1 MQLVIGLFAGAVV
14 FGALGYWLGT
24 TRGERKGLESGRGL
38 GLEAGRQ
45 KALLEARAEFDA
57 RIRAMVEAVRRGRRP
72 PGLTPGSAEAE
83 LQSALQ
89 EGWAPR
95 EQERAAALREAVGRV
110 SAFLEKSV
118 RAPLTG
124 VGEEATPG
132 ELRER
137 IGRALG
143 ALQDLDFFAKD
154 VPAERQGT
162 DLGALV
168 QRVSKEFVTDQGIG
182 VRLAMSDVGVRASV
196 NAAALMDALYLV
208 LHNAGRFGNRQTV
221 DLGVEKDG
229 ARAKIVV
236 RDRGRGFS
244 EEAFRRAFD
253 PFYSTS
259 DEGLGLGLPHA
270 RKVIETMGGRIELRN
285 VPDGGAEVEIS
296 FPSA

>member
-1 MQLVIGLFAGAVV
+1 MQLVIGLVAGAVV
-14 FGALGYWLGT
+14 FGALGFWLGT
-24 TRGERKGLESGRGL
+24 TRGEQRGLESGRGL

-45 KALLEARAEFDA
+45 EGLVRARSESDA
-57 RIRAMVEAVRRGRRP
+57 RLRSIVEAVRRGRTP
-72 PGLTPGSAEAE
+72 PSLTPGSAEAE
-83 LQSALQ
+83 LQRALE

-95 EQERAAALREAVGRV
+95 DTERAAALREAVGRV
-110 SAFLEKSV
+110 RAFLEKSV
-118 RAPLTG
+118 RGPLEG
-124 VGEEATPG
+124 VGEGATPA

-143 ALQDLDFFAKD
+143 SLQDLDFFAKE
-154 VPAERQGT
+154 VPEERQGT

-168 QRVSKEFVTDQGIG
+168 QRVSKEFVSDQGIG

-221 DLGVEKDG
+221 DLGVAKDG
-229 ARAKIVV
+229 SRAKIVV
-236 RDRGRGFS
+236 RDRGLGFS

-270 RKVIETMGGRIELRN
+270 RKVIEAMGGRIELRN
-285 VPDGGAEVEIS
+285 VPDSGAEVEIS